1 MSLNKFT
8 EDSIKNYLNVGCNKL
23 NTLNLKLNGNPITSG
38 YYIPTIT
45 VQETGNFTNSI
56 VRYTIIENIMTL
68 NVVSLF
74 QSGSSSNA
82 FSFNISIPPGYELDN
97 TISPNV
103 YSNSSTLTPSISG
116 TPCLGINSY
125 PSGNTISILMKNFS
139 IAYPSG
145 TFCNL
150 NSVICCSI
158 KNL

>member
-8 EDSIKNYLNVGCNKL
+8 EDSIKNYLNIGCNIL
-23 NTLNLKLNGNPITSG
+23 NTSNLKLNGNPITSG

-45 VQETGNFTNSI
+45 VEESGTFTNSI
-56 VRYTIIENIMTL
+56 VRYIIIDNIMTL
-68 NVVSLF
+68 NLVSLF
-74 QSGSSSNA
+74 QSGSSSNV
-82 FSFNISIPPGYELDN
+82 FSFNINIPAGYELDN

-103 YSNSSTLTPSISG
+103 FSNVSTLTPSISG
-116 TPCLGINSY
+116 TPMVGINSY
-125 PSGNTISILMKNFS
+125 PVGNTISLLMKNFS

-150 NSVICCSI
+150 NSIICCSI

>member
-74 QSGSSSNA
+74 QTGSSSNA
-82 FSFNISIPPGYELDN
+82 FSFNISIPSGYELDN
-97 TISPNV
+97 IISPNV

-116 TPCLGINSY
+116 TPCLGINAY